1 MTRWRHVVMLA
12 VIALAAL
19 AGAAC
24 MDDGLLDFGL
34 PASGSRWTGPGTGPG
49 VVVGGGPVY

>member
-1 MTRWRHVVMLA
+1 MTRWRHVVMFA

-24 MDDGLLDFGL
+24 MEDAGIDIGI